1 MIKITE
7 YKGQAELAQEVLA
20 LLQDVYQ
27 PSPWTIE
34 QIEADLVREDTVY
47 YLAKDGRRLVGM
59 LALQHV
65 ADEWELLQ
73 IAVARD
79 VQGQGLAKKLLE
91 CLNLCKGSIF
101 LEVRVS
107 NHRAKSLYEQ
117 YGFVE
122 IGRRKQYYHQ
132 PSEDAII
139 MKREKNER

>member
-1 MIKITE
+1 MIEIVE
-7 YKGQAELAQEVLA
+7 YKGQASLAQEVHA

-34 QIEADLVREDTVY
+34 QIEADLVREDAIY
-47 YLAKDGRRLVGM
+47 YLAKDGRRLVGV

-79 VQGQGLAKKLLE
+79 VQGQGLGKKLLE
-91 CLNLCKGSIF
+91 YLNLCKGSIF

-117 YGFVE
+117 CGFVE

-132 PSEDAII
+132 PSEDAIV
-139 MKREKNER
+139 MKKREE